1 MHIRKWGLADKT
13 SLSHRNMGS
22 DVSCPWCL
30 IGVWLVFIFFVFVLW
45 LLQCGEAV
53 CFKFYPEMTTQ
64 PRSKIDWVIS
74 YIRLFHEQDGR
85 SGDRVRL
92 FIATLWVLWE
102 ARNELIYRGVKWLM
116 RDLSRWIPVVMD
128 SWFRS
133 VSASTSVVSSA
144 NSTDAPPPSSR
155 LPPL

>member
-1 MHIRKWGLADKT
+1 
-13 SLSHRNMGS
+13 
-22 DVSCPWCL
+22 
-30 IGVWLVFIFFVFVLW
+30 
-45 LLQCGEAV
+45 
-53 CFKFYPEMTTQ
+53 MTTQ